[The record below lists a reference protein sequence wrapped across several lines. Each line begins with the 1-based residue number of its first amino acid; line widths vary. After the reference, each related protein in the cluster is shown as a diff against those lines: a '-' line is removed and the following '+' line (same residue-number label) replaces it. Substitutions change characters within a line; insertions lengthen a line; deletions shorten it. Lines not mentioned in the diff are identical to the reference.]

1 MSWLRAS
8 LGALAAVPVLAL
20 LLFGMGRDPR
30 AIESPL
36 PGRPAPDFTLAR
48 LDGTP
53 TRGPWAEAGGAGAP
67 DSVHLRADSGDVVV
81 VNFFASWC
89 VACRAEHG
97 PLGTAAE
104 RYAGEG
110 LKVYGIA
117 YQDRP
122 EDALR
127 WIRGM
132 GGQSYPALL
141 DPGSRTAIEYG
152 LWGVPETFFL
162 DRQGRVAYKHVG
174 PVYPELLET
183 RIGALLRGEGAPD
196 DGGATSSPGWQRGV
210 EAPGATPELG
220 VP

>member
-1 MSWLRAS
+1 MSWVRAA
-8 LGALAAVPVLAL
+8 LGALAAVPILAL

-36 PGRPAPDFTLAR
+36 PGRAAPAFELPR

-53 TRGPWAEAGGAGAP
+53 TRGAAATADLP
-67 DSVHLRADSGDVVV
+67 DLYSLGADSGDIVV

-89 VACRAEHG
+89 VACRNEHG
-97 PLGTAAE
+97 PLGEAAE
-104 RYAGEG
+104 FYADSG
-110 LKVYGIA
+110 VRFYGVA

-132 GGQSYPALL
+132 GGQVYPALL

-152 LWGVPETFFL
+152 LWGVPETFFV
-162 DRQGRVAYKHVG
+162 DRDGRVAYKHVG
-174 PVYPELLET
+174 PVYRGLLTE
-183 RIGALLRGEGAPD
+183 RIEALLAGETEV
-196 DGGATSSPGWQRGV
+196 DGEAATSSPGWQRGA